1 MYRLNSSNQK
11 NFIMKPKTFEM
22 MVMDFDKLT
31 YCILMRFSPGTSRLK
46 TYALNYNRA
55 IEHIEQMYN

>member
-1 MYRLNSSNQK
+1 
-11 NFIMKPKTFEM
+11 MKPKTFEM

>member
-1 MYRLNSSNQK
+1 
-11 NFIMKPKTFEM
+11 MKPKTFEM

-46 TYALNYNRA
+46 TYALNYNRVIEH